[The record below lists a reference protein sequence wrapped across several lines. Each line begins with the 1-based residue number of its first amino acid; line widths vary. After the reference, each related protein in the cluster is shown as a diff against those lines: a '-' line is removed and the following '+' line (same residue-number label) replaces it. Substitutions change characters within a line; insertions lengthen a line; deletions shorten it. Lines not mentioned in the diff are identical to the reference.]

1 MSKIEN
7 NTEKLKEIIEENK
20 HLQRE
25 CSKLQDRLTRL
36 ETNQLN
42 NNVILTGLTEK
53 PWKNYKIRK
62 QRVLDTICATLKP
75 SEGENATIHANMV
88 DVAYCS
94 RVGRAHLNYN
104 CPISITFHSKEDK
117 ELLMANKKHL
127 PTGIYANDEF
137 LIHVKRI
144 RDCLRIIFRIA
155 KGMQEYKDS
164 CKLEGDKLVIN
175 GVKYGVVV

>member
-1 MSKIEN
+1 MSK
-7 NTEKLKEIIEENK
+7 
-20 HLQRE
+20 
-25 CSKLQDRLTRL
+25 
-36 ETNQLN
+36 
-42 NNVILTGLTEK
+42 
-53 PWKNYKIRK
+53 
-62 QRVLDTICATLKP
+62 VLDMLRDSLFALNQSLKISISCTSEYSKRFWFFCLLNKVVSSANNMRSPIIGNKCISLQNTKP
-75 SEGENATIHANMV
+75 SEGENATVHANMV

-104 CPISITFHSKEDK
+104 RPISIMFHSKEDK

-144 RDCLRIIFRIA
+144 RDCLRIIFRMV